1 MFSVNKIFYWF
12 ILKDLNGQVSPSRQ
26 SKQTLPTLNNEEII
40 SNIQEDKRK
49 QIKYKQQEEK
59 KRLKQKDDFENN
71 KSNEFYQK
79 GQRKIKS
86 NYFIIINKNK

>member
-1 MFSVNKIFYWF
+1 
-12 ILKDLNGQVSPSRQ
+12 VSPSRQ